1 MNQILLTN
9 DDKNGSSSGMKPIIR
24 FFCVAIIIFAI
35 ILICEGGFKLYN
47 SLGKN
52 KDFPKPALISEKNG
66 SSLNIVVNGEIG
78 INKLVYS
85 WNGGDETV
93 VEGNGMKNAKFEI
106 QIPNGDN
113 VLSSYVV
120 DVKGNKTKFEDVPV
134 SFTSSDDT
142 VKPIISLENKDG
154 KLEVSVTDETEL
166 DYMTYQW
173 EEAEEVRVEVSEDD
187 KRMIKQTIDVEKGT
201 KRLVISA
208 YDKSG
213 NKQTVSKKIIG
224 SNGPTVTASISNGNF
239 VIKVTDEFGLTKIE
253 YTHNDELFTI
263 NDLPQNATEY
273 EFTIPVKDGDNY
285 VKVNAYENGIMTE
298 FKCKKT
304 K

>member
-1 MNQILLTN
+1 
-9 DDKNGSSSGMKPIIR
+9 
-24 FFCVAIIIFAI
+24 
-35 ILICEGGFKLYN
+35 
-47 SLGKN
+47 
-52 KDFPKPALISEKNG
+52 
-66 SSLNIVVNGEIG
+66 
-78 INKLVYS
+78 
-85 WNGGDETV
+85 
-93 VEGNGMKNAKFEI
+93 
-106 QIPNGDN
+106 
-113 VLSSYVV
+113 
-120 DVKGNKTKFEDVPV
+120 
-134 SFTSSDDT
+134 
-142 VKPIISLENKDG
+142 
-154 KLEVSVTDETEL
+154 
-166 DYMTYQW
+166 
-173 EEAEEVRVEVSEDD
+173 
-187 KRMIKQTIDVEKGT
+187 MIKQTIDVEKGT

>member
-9 DDKNGSSSGMKPIIR
+9 DEKRGSSGMKPIIR
-24 FFCVAIIIFAI
+24 FFCVAIIVFAI

-85 WNGGDETV
+85 WNGGNETV
-93 VEGNGMKNAKFEI
+93 VEGNGMKTANFEI

-134 SFTSSDDT
+134 SFTASEDT
-142 VKPIISLENKDG
+142 VKPIIALENVNG
-154 KLEVSVTDETEL
+154 KLDVSVTDETEL
-166 DYMTYQW
+166 DYMIYQW
-173 EEAEEVRVEVSEDD
+173 EGSDEVRVDASEED
-187 KRMIKQTIDVEKGT
+187 KKMIKQSIEVEKGT
-201 KRLVISA
+201 KKLVITA

-213 NKQTVSKKIIG
+213 NKQSVTKKIIG
-224 SNGPTVTASISNGNF
+224 SNGPTVTASLSNGNF

-273 EFTIPVKDGDNY
+273 EFTIPVKDGENY